1 MVKAGL
7 KRKNA
12 ELVCCL
18 LLTLMCTALSLSVR
32 AAEEK
37 GASSPVSV
45 KVYSEMSDRSRV
57 TANLIEGNTFKVLET
72 VRDDEGETWYHIK
85 TDFGAEGYVRAD
97 EVNRLKVE
105 KQVLQKETQETIE
118 DLETDDADE
127 NAFDEKTFSETV
139 SDEETLEKDVADVKK
154 NEESNG
160 EIITLAV
167 VNLRSM
173 PSAGSKMVDK
183 IAQGV
188 RLTYV
193 QKLVNDAGESWYK
206 VEYDGTEGYVIA
218 KAVRLVKE
226 EQQPKEEKPISGK
239 EEAEERSE
247 TETLS
252 EEIWQEDETV
262 QEEPKPES
270 QNVDTA
276 DTIPFAFEVEEDAV
290 VQKERK
296 HKRIDLVLIMLAIA
310 GTFCIGAIVVF
321 LIKIWKLRRN

>member
-7 KRKNA
+7 KKRSA
-12 ELVCCL
+12 FVCCL
-18 LLTLMCTALSLSVR
+18 LLILMCTALPLNVR

-118 DLETDDADE
+118 DLETGDADE

-226 EQQPKEEKPISGK
+226 QSLKEEKPISGE

-247 TETLS
+247 TEALS
-252 EEIWQEDETV
+252 EEIWQEES
-262 QEEPKPES
+262 KPES

-276 DTIPFAFEVEEDAV
+276 DTMQFAFEVEDVAV
-290 VQKERK
+290 QQERK
-296 HKRIDLVLIMLAIA
+296 HKRIDLVLIMLAIT

>member
-18 LLTLMCTALSLSVR
+18 LLILMCTALPLNVR

-72 VRDDEGETWYHIK
+72 ARDDEGETWYHIK

-118 DLETDDADE
+118 DLETGDADE

-226 EQQPKEEKPISGK
+226 EQQPKEEKPISGE

-252 EEIWQEDETV
+252 EEVW

-270 QNVDTA
+270 QIVDTA
-276 DTIPFAFEVEEDAV
+276 DTIPFAFEVEDV
-290 VQKERK
+290 DVQQERK